1 MPKRVPPLTQLQ
13 IKAAKP
19 KEKPYKLA
27 DGGGLYVEVMP
38 AGGKLWRMKYRQP
51 DGKENRLSFGSYPDV
66 SLVDAR
72 ARRDATRQ
80 LLASGKGRHV
90 PEIGETAG
98 PFLRMGE
105 G

>member
-1 MPKRVPPLTQLQ
+1 LTQLQ

-19 KEKPYKLA
+19 KDRPYKLA

-38 AGGKLWRMKYRQP
+38 TGGKLWRMKYRRP

-72 ARRDATRQ
+72 AKRDSARK
-80 LLASGKGRHV
+80 LLAEGQDLGRV
-90 PEIGETAG
+90 RTERAS
-98 PFLRMGE
+98 
-105 G
+105 